1 MPDAEGIYS
10 EAEWLAGLA
19 QERDDPGGEIP
30 MTWVD
35 ASGSVGFS
43 FVGGVKRWW
52 EKVDGEWRE
61 YVDG

>member
-10 EAEWLAGLA
+10 EAEWLAGLVP
-19 QERDDPGGEIP
+19 DDPSAEP
-30 MTWVD
+30 TMTWVD
-35 ASGSVGFS
+35 ASGMVGFS
-43 FVGGVKRWW
+43 YVGGVKRWW

>member
-10 EAEWLAGLA
+10 EAEWLAGLVPD
-19 QERDDPGGEIP
+19 EPSTEP
-30 MTWVD
+30 TMTWVD
-35 ASGSVGFS
+35 ASGMVGFS
-43 FVGGVKRWW
+43 YVGGVKRWW